1 MKMQEEPAT
10 FVWKSGGAAEEE
22 WEDEQQHC
30 GEAKEDSE
38 QFAISL
44 SPEEINICSALLINV
59 LKTPSKKNTIN

>member
-22 WEDEQQHC
+22 WEDEQRHC

-38 QFAISL
+38 QFSISL
-44 SPEEINICSALLINV
+44 S
-59 LKTPSKKNTIN
+59 KKN